1 MMSSLKQR
9 AAAFCEIGARVRATL
24 RSQREQLADL
34 RREVGILAATV
45 GAKSG
50 WASNASGARA
60 LDAALLNAAAQRAEL
75 ERVANLHESSALAIS
90 ALSKDVEAL
99 KLVAACRKEPS
110 GEARQEPGGD
120 NPDNRLAGPLKARFR
135 MALQKTTAPRRG
147 AIFAPVLMR
156 LTGAMYSFGGVVRL
170 FDQMVDQYAL
180 VVKERDSLLNE
191 RDVLLKSRQEAD
203 RRGGLDPHAEKVH
216 AKGRLAFPAVALPSG
231 KAPKIVVVDIG
242 AQNLTQEAHI
252 YAPLQAVGAARL
264 IGFEP
269 LAEAASLRRDEDP
282 SMVMLQHFIGNG
294 RSALFH
300 IGRDDTT
307 SSLLAPDLDFLARF
321 EALPEMCE
329 PVKIERVQTT
339 RLDDV
344 SEIDD
349 CDFLKI
355 DVQGGEL
362 DVLTGAPNTLK
373 RTLFVHC
380 EVEFAPVYQK
390 QPLFSDIDAHLR
402 AAGFELVDIIN
413 AGYATTKGLPRPI
426 SRSRLMWA
434 EAVYAR
440 SPETITLL
448 GADKAL
454 KAAYIAHVNY
464 GMYDIAAQMLNIY
477 DSLAASQFGLSYG
490 LAITR
495 PEDMSQ

>member
-1 MMSSLKQR
+1 MTGLGGWPESIHERGIRAAVMMSSLKQR
-9 AAAFCEIGARVRATL
+9 AAAFCEIGARVRAAL

-45 GAKSG
+45 GAKSS
-50 WASNASGARA
+50 WAGDATGARA

-75 ERVANLHESSALAIS
+75 ERVANLYESSALAIS

-99 KLVAACRKEPS
+99 KLAAAHGKEPS
-110 GEARQEPGGD
+110 GEAELGGH
-120 NPDNRLAGPLKARFR
+120 NPDNRLANLLKVQFR
-135 MALQKTTAPRRG
+135 MALQKATTPGCG
-147 AIFAPVLMR
+147 AILARGLMR
-156 LTGAMYSFGGVVRL
+156 LIGPTYSFDGIVGL
-170 FDQMVDQYAL
+170 FNQTADQYA
-180 VVKERDSLLNE
+180 VVIQEHDSLLNE
-191 RDVLLKSRQEAD
+191 RDALLKSRQQAD

-216 AKGRLAFPAVALPSG
+216 AKGRLAFPAVALPDRN
-231 KAPKIVVVDIG
+231 APKIVVVDIG

-300 IGRDDTT
+300 IDRDDTT

-373 RTLFVHC
+373 RTLFIHC
-380 EVEFAPVYQK
+380 EVEFASVY
-390 QPLFSDIDAHLR
+390 
-402 AAGFELVDIIN
+402 
-413 AGYATTKGLPRPI
+413 
-426 SRSRLMWA
+426 
-434 EAVYAR
+434 
-440 SPETITLL
+440 
-448 GADKAL
+448 
-454 KAAYIAHVNY
+454 
-464 GMYDIAAQMLNIY
+464 
-477 DSLAASQFGLSYG
+477 
-490 LAITR
+490 
-495 PEDMSQ
+495 